1 MKLTPLEIEG
11 VWLAESDVWTD
22 TRGRLNE
29 WFKPKEIFEITG
41 IDFAVQ
47 QANISSSK
55 KGVIRG
61 IHFSSA
67 PEGQAKW
74 VSCISG
80 LILDVVVDT
89 RPTSPTFRRYVSI
102 ELKGGDGR
110 ALLID
115 HGLGHGFI
123 ALEDESDV
131 AYLLTSE
138 FNPGCEIGFS
148 PLDPTL
154 EINWQ
159 TERLGGINVTL
170 SEKDLTAP
178 TLKDLLAS
186 KNKK

>member
-11 VWLAESDVWTD
+11 AWLSESDVWRD
-22 TRGRLNE
+22 NRGHLNE
-29 WFKPKEIFEITG
+29 WFKHKEIFEKTG
-41 IDFAVQ
+41 IDFSVQ
-47 QANISSSK
+47 QANVSSSK

-61 IHFSSA
+61 IHFSCA

-80 LILDVVVDT
+80 AILDVVVDT
-89 RPTSPTFRRYVSI
+89 RPTSPTFRKYASV

-110 ALLID
+110 AVLIK

-123 ALEDESDV
+123 SQQDQSVV
-131 AYLLTSE
+131 AYLISSE
-138 FNPGCEIGFS
+138 FNPQHEIGFS

-159 TERLGGINVTL
+159 MERLGDLNVTL
-170 SEKDLTAP
+170 SEKDLVAP
-178 TLKDLLAS
+178 TLSDLLATI
-186 KNKK
+186 KEK

>member
-11 VWLAESDVWTD
+11 AWLAESDLWAD

-29 WFKPKEIFEITG
+29 WFKRKEIFEITG
-41 IDFAVQ
+41 IDFEVQ

-61 IHFSSA
+61 IHFSCA
-67 PEGQAKW
+67 PDGQAKW

-80 LILDVVVDT
+80 SILDVVVDT
-89 RPTSPTFRRYVSI
+89 RPMSPTFRKYVSI

-110 ALLID
+110 ALLIK

-123 ALEDESDV
+123 SLADQSDV
-131 AYLLTSE
+131 AYLLSSE
-138 FNPGCEIGFS
+138 FNPRYEIGFN

-159 TERLGGINVTL
+159 TEQLGGINVTL
-170 SEKDLTAP
+170 SEKDSTAP

-186 KNKK
+186 EKEK